1 MLRGFTLYPLLLICL
16 LAEAQSYRI
25 DNYTV
30 ENGLSQSQVLEVIQD
45 NSGEIWIGTANGG
58 ISIFDGLQYRYI
70 TRQEGLPSN
79 TIYDLELISE
89 TLMAVATFEGLAIID
104 IHNPFKPK
112 IIKGIPDGLVYKI
125 FKDGDRII
133 LGTGKG
139 ICYLEDETIIV
150 PENHPL
156 LDKPVFNICRDG
168 KGRIWYC
175 TLGYGA
181 YYETGKNINRLSEKE
196 GLGSNNVNCVF
207 DFKGK
212 TCVGTYAGVFVFETE
227 VQQEETQELPF
238 KNEIVFDAVHD
249 VHGHYWLGTHNGLFH
264 INGEAKLY
272 DTKDGLVGKDI
283 GRLIEDRE
291 GNIWCGSREGGLSK
305 VRERIFTTYT
315 KDDLLRSNGI
325 NRIKSFNGGKSIW
338 IATDKG
344 ITVLNDDNSNTYID
358 FTKGLPDNRV
368 RAIEKGN
375 GKEIYIG
382 TAAGLAIYDGSRFK
396 SIKLGDGVNEY
407 IQDICLHN
415 DTIFAGTYNGLA
427 RLEGSKLLAYPIK
440 GLSPTLINQLLSDG
454 KGGLWIS
461 TNESGLY
468 FYKEG
473 ELHQFTE
480 IEGFTAKTVKSIYLD
495 DKGMLWAATN
505 SGLFLF
511 KNSRFYR
518 FSSDNGLGSNA
529 IVSIIQQ
536 DDSTYW
542 AGLNKGTNRF
552 VLRGESIH
560 QVRLYSNEHGFSGQ
574 ESNPRAIYKG
584 EDGRIWFGTNGGLN
598 IYHPDRDHPNLKEP
612 IVKISALLMFMQ
624 ATDWNEY
631 ADEFDLSGLPM
642 DLVLAYDKN
651 NISFVFK
658 GVSQVSPE
666 NVKYRYRLIGEHN
679 DWIETSER
687 RVDYS
692 NLSHGTFTFE
702 VQAANSDGVWSS
714 NACSF
719 TFSID
724 PPFWKTWW
732 FYFICVSIVFAGIF
746 SYFKIRNANT
756 KITEINQILS
766 EQKDIIYQKNKDI
779 MDSIHY
785 AKRIQDAV
793 LPPPDEIDLPKT
805 FIFFRPRDVVS
816 GDFYWFYN
824 KGNLSLF
831 AVADCTGH
839 GVPGAFM
846 SIIGYNLMDKIVG
859 EHHIYE
865 PAAIL
870 ERLSEEVSRTLNK
883 RLESE
888 GPVRDG
894 MDISVCC
901 FHRDTEELEYAGAVH
916 PLIIWRDGNLQII
929 KGDRIS
935 IGKNYNDFKYTNH
948 KVQLHKGDMLY
959 LYTDGFIDQFGGDRG
974 KKYKS
979 LHFREFIERVGKY
992 PVEQQSNMMIR
1003 EFESW
1008 KGKHEQVDDVLVL
1021 GTLL

>member
-1 MLRGFTLYPLLLICL
+1 
-16 LAEAQSYRI
+16 
-25 DNYTV
+25 
-30 ENGLSQSQVLEVIQD
+30 
-45 NSGEIWIGTANGG
+45 
-58 ISIFDGLQYRYI
+58 
-70 TRQEGLPSN
+70 
-79 TIYDLELISE
+79 
-89 TLMAVATFEGLAIID
+89 
-104 IHNPFKPK
+104 
-112 IIKGIPDGLVYKI
+112 
-125 FKDGDRII
+125 
-133 LGTGKG
+133 
-139 ICYLEDETIIV
+139 
-150 PENHPL
+150 
-156 LDKPVFNICRDG
+156 
-168 KGRIWYC
+168 
-175 TLGYGA
+175 
-181 YYETGKNINRLSEKE
+181 
-196 GLGSNNVNCVF
+196 
-207 DFKGK
+207 
-212 TCVGTYAGVFVFETE
+212 
-227 VQQEETQELPF
+227 
-238 KNEIVFDAVHD
+238 
-249 VHGHYWLGTHNGLFH
+249 
-264 INGEAKLY
+264 
-272 DTKDGLVGKDI
+272 
-283 GRLIEDRE
+283 
-291 GNIWCGSREGGLSK
+291 
-305 VRERIFTTYT
+305 
-315 KDDLLRSNGI
+315 
-325 NRIKSFNGGKSIW
+325 
-338 IATDKG
+338 
-344 ITVLNDDNSNTYID
+344 
-358 FTKGLPDNRV
+358 
-368 RAIEKGN
+368 
-375 GKEIYIG
+375 
-382 TAAGLAIYDGSRFK
+382 
-396 SIKLGDGVNEY
+396 
-407 IQDICLHN
+407 
-415 DTIFAGTYNGLA
+415 
-427 RLEGSKLLAYPIK
+427 
-440 GLSPTLINQLLSDG
+440 
-454 KGGLWIS
+454 
-461 TNESGLY
+461 
-468 FYKEG
+468 
-473 ELHQFTE
+473 
-480 IEGFTAKTVKSIYLD
+480 
-495 DKGMLWAATN
+495 
-505 SGLFLF
+505 
-511 KNSRFYR
+511 
-518 FSSDNGLGSNA
+518 
-529 IVSIIQQ
+529 
-536 DDSTYW
+536 
-542 AGLNKGTNRF
+542 
-552 VLRGESIH
+552 
-560 QVRLYSNEHGFSGQ
+560 
-574 ESNPRAIYKG
+574 
-584 EDGRIWFGTNGGLN
+584 
-598 IYHPDRDHPNLKEP
+598 
-612 IVKISALLMFMQ
+612 MFMQ

-766 EQKDIIYQKNKDI
+766 EQKDIISQKNKDI